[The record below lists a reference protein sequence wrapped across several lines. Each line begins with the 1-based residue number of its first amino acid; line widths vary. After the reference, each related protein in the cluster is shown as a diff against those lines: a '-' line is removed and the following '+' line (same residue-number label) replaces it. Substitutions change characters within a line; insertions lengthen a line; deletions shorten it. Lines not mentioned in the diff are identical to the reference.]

1 MRRFIYG
8 ILAGAVLAMP
18 ATGTAKDIQQFIING
33 QSLSTGHQ
41 SWPVVSTENVP
52 GNYMMGG
59 EIWINAGT
67 GYNHG
72 YDGNHSWA
80 INPLVGTMSHAFKEF
95 DNNSR
100 NGGAIAECPLLG
112 AVNHMQLTFLKGQDI
127 LATSVGV
134 SGAAVEELSK
144 ECTQRNNYKHFME
157 SLTHAVDETKIAG
170 YDAIT
175 CPAIFWMQGE
185 FNYDVKNGHCGLN
198 AGEDNCTDRKTYK
211 ALMLKLKDNMQQDIM
226 TSYGQTKAPVWI
238 TYQVGAQYVRDK
250 IAIGMAQ
257 LEAANENDDVI
268 MAGSPY
274 PYPDR
279 GGHLDANGYRWF
291 GEMLAKAYYKSQIL
305 GERVI
310 PLQPKKITRENGGK
324 TIRIK
329 YYVPVGPMV
338 FDTDL
343 LPEINNYGFNVYHNG
358 YGNSAK
364 QTIKSIT
371 IEGDDVVMTF
381 DNALTGKVVVTY
393 ADPQSRIKNQPDGLN
408 HLQGHGNLRDSDP
421 YKSALT
427 YIDLDAKNTD
437 GTYVY
442 SRNEAETRLRPD
454 YEPKD
459 ADGNVIYG
467 KPYPLYNFGVAF
479 YYTLEKKVDELIILD
494 DENRPVPIVEREPG
508 ILDVAYVDAVNGAD
522 TNDGAVTAPFSSL
535 TKAVAS
541 VRWDGAKVI
550 VNGTVQLADEL
561 NLEGYTALT
570 IEGAGDDACIDG
582 TGATRLAEA
591 ERVNITLRNL
601 TFTNFFTSGA
611 GGVLSMNGGDL
622 VVENCHFTDNATSR
636 MADENGG
643 VFSLRSCGNVTIS
656 GCTFENNTAFLG
668 GAIYTYLSKQV
679 TVEKSVFDS
688 NKSIKNP
695 NESNNNSRG
704 GAMSIWGTNVD
715 IDNCVFTRNESSN
728 QCGVFQLGWTN
739 IADQHFTVKNCDI
752 LDNKAPKDHGGVLVA
767 ENCGQRNFVYNFIN
781 CTISGNTNNACG
793 SVAWVHNDN
802 NVSPTQTMNFYN
814 CTITGNHSNG
824 NTFHSTILLWESNLK
839 VNIVNTILE
848 GNTTGGNK
856 EYSDL
861 HAGEFTVDKS
871 ANININH
878 SVLGKFYTLRQD
890 NTAGQER
897 GVPVVDEIS
906 QFNISPYSVS
916 QGVANYAG
924 LLSRNEDGAHI
935 FAGTDSKGVG
945 MGDDKLLADKYGVP
959 TDRFGNERKLNCI
972 GSVELID
979 GYTTGLQ
986 LVTAEDSR
994 LALRLDGD
1002 CLTVSS
1008 ELYGAGVTLEVYT
1021 VDGRQLVSLPMTDGE
1036 AVLSASALGSGIKVL
1051 RVASPSSARTVVFH
1065 L

>member
-1 MRRFIYG
+1 MRQFIHG
-8 ILAGAVLAMP
+8 VIAGVVLALP
-18 ATGTAKDIQQFIING
+18 SGAFAKDIQQFIING

-41 SWPVVSTENVP
+41 SWPVVSVENIP

-59 EIWINAGT
+59 EIWVNAGT
-67 GYNHG
+67 GYDHG
-72 YDGNHSWA
+72 YDGNHSWT

-112 AVNHMQLTFLKGQDI
+112 AVNHMQLTFLKGQDL

-134 SGAAVEELSK
+134 SGASVEELSK
-144 ECTQRNNYKHFME
+144 ECTQRKFYSQFVE
-157 SLTHAVDETKIAG
+157 SLDHAVEETKKAG

-185 FNYDVKNGHCGLN
+185 FNYIVKGEHCGLN
-198 AGEDNCTDRKTYK
+198 AGEDNCTDAKTYK
-211 ALMLKLKDNMQQDIM
+211 AFMVKLKNNMQQDIM
-226 TSYGQTKAPVWI
+226 AKYGQSKAPVWI

-250 IAIGMAQ
+250 VSIGMAQ
-257 LEAANENDDVI
+257 LQAANEYDDII

-291 GEMLAKAYYKSQIL
+291 GEMLAKAYYKSQVL
-305 GERVI
+305 GEKVI
-310 PLQPKKITRENGGK
+310 PLQPKKITREDGGK
-324 TIRIK
+324 TIRVK

-338 FDTDL
+338 FDTDI
-343 LPEINNYGFNVYHNG
+343 LPKIKNYGFNVYHNG
-358 YGNSAK
+358 YGGGARQN
-364 QTIKSIT
+364 IKSIT
-371 IEGDDVVMTF
+371 IEGDDVVMKF

-393 ADPQSRIKNQPDGLN
+393 ADPETRIENQPDGLN

-421 YKSALT
+421 YESALT
-427 YIDLDAKNTD
+427 YIDLDAKNSD
-437 GTYVY
+437 GSYVY

-459 ADGNVIYG
+459 AEGNVIYG
-467 KPYPLYNFGVAF
+467 KPYPLYNFGMAF
-479 YYTLEKKVDELIILD
+479 YYTLDKKVDELEILD
-494 DENRPVPIVEREPG
+494 ENNNPVPIVEREPG
-508 ILDVAYVDAVNGAD
+508 VLDVAYVDAVKGAD
-522 TNDGAVTAPFSSL
+522 TNEGSVTAPFASL

-541 VRWDGAKVI
+541 VRWDGAKVV
-550 VNGTVQLADEL
+550 VNGTVQVTDEL

-570 IEGAGDDACIDG
+570 IEGAGEDACLDG
-582 TGATRLAEA
+582 MDATRLAET
-591 ERVNITLRNL
+591 ERVGMVLRNL
-601 TFTNFFTSGA
+601 AFTNFLANGA

-622 VVENCHFTDNATSR
+622 TVENCSFSGNGTSR
-636 MADENGG
+636 MIDENGG
-643 VFSLRSCGNVTIS
+643 VFSLRNCGNVSITGS
-656 GCTFENNTAFLG
+656 SFEDNIAFRG
-668 GAIYTYLSKQV
+668 GAIYTYLTNQL
-679 TVEKSVFDS
+679 TVEKSVFDA

-695 NESNNNSRG
+695 KESNNDSRG

-752 LDNKAPKDHGGVLVA
+752 LDNMAPKDHGGVLVA

-781 CTISGNTNNACG
+781 CTISGNTNKACG
-793 SVAWVHNDN
+793 SVAWVHNDG
-802 NVSPTQTMNFYN
+802 NVSPTQTLNIYN

-824 NTFHSTILLWESNLK
+824 NTFHSTILLWESDLK
-839 VNIVNTILE
+839 TNIVNTILE

-861 HAGEFTVDKS
+861 HAGEYTVAKQG
-871 ANININH
+871 NINISH
-878 SVLGKFYTLRQD
+878 SVVGKFYALRQD
-890 NTAGQER
+890 NTSGMER
-897 GVPVVDEIS
+897 GVPVCDETT

-916 QGVANYAG
+916 QGEANYAG
-924 LLSRNEDGAHI
+924 LLSRNEDNAHM
-935 FAGTDSKGVG
+935 FASIDAKGVG
-945 MGDDKLLADKYGVP
+945 MGSDKLLADKYGIA

-972 GSVELID
+972 GSAELIE

-994 LALRLDGD
+994 LRLSLDGD
-1002 CLTVSS
+1002 RLTVCS
-1008 ELYGAGVTLEVYT
+1008 ELYGDGVALEVYT
-1021 VDGRQLVSLPMTDGE
+1021 VDGRKLAALPMPSGE
-1036 AVLSASALGSGIKVL
+1036 AALSASRLGAGIKVL
-1051 RVASPSSARTVVFH
+1051 RVASGSGSRTVVFR